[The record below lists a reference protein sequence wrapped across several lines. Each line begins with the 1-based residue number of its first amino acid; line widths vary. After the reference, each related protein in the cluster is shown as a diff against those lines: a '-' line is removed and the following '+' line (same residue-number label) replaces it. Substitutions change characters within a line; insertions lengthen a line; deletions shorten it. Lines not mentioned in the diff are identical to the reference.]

1 MTVSIMK
8 LSLTT
13 LVGMTGLTVTLCI
26 MTLMLTTL
34 GMSVSMQS
42 VIMIIVVAPL
52 NYISMFKTSNHFAN

>member
-26 MTLMLTTL
+26 ITLMLTTL

-42 VIMIIVVAPL
+42 VIMIIVMAPL
-52 NYISMFKTSNHFAN
+52 NNISMFKTSNHFAN